1 MLAQI
6 ISNVAGQFDYC
17 TDYFPRIKKKSLI
30 YTIVFSLFSSECS
43 LYLKY
48 SK

>member
-30 YTIVFSLFSSECS
+30 YTIFFQSVFFWVFSVFEI
-43 LYLKY
+43 
-48 SK
+48 